1 MRTQRN
7 KIKNSGG
14 NYPTRYW
21 WIPLVIVP
29 ILVALIGGVF
39 YYWRSLNSK
48 EVITILQSPP
58 ENNLTASSNNF
69 QLKMRKEGWPDLYSG
84 ERVYEFELFN
94 TGDRIAVTRN
104 IMLEVLSIAPEG
116 PPIPEATFITSEYH
130 ILLKHD
136 QVGDYLITDIER
148 KYGKGDIEKFV
159 VGVKSD
165 KGGWQ
170 YVLRIKVIWYDPE
183 EEGERILYSDPYTAR
198 FYKMTTDPTSP
209 DKGY

>member
-1 MRTQRN
+1 MRTQKT
-7 KIKNSGG
+7 KIKNNRG
-14 NYPTRYW
+14 NYPTKYW

-48 EVITILQSPP
+48 EVITILQPP
-58 ENNLTASSNNF
+58 PVTNLTESNNNF

-94 TGDRIAVTRN
+94 TGDRIAVTRY
-104 IMLEVLSIAPEG
+104 IILEVLSIAPEG
-116 PPIPEATFITSEYH
+116 PPIPEATFIISEYH

-136 QVGDYLITDIER
+136 QVGDYIITDVER
-148 KYGKGDIEKFV
+148 KYGKGDIEKFI

-170 YVLRIKVIWYDPE
+170 YMLRIKVVWYDPE
-183 EEGERILYSDPYTAR
+183 EEGERILYFDPYTAP
-198 FYKMTTDPTSP
+198 FYKMPVDPTSP